1 MMKRTISNI
10 NILTIRLLSQVDK
23 DNKAKCISGSEE
35 NRYGTKDIKTTGGQ
49 KTQNP
54 LVIYLSLHCVPPV
67 HVCTCPQHN

>member
-23 DNKAKCISGSEE
+23 DNKVKCISESEE
-35 NRYGTKDIKTTGGQ
+35 NRYGTKDIKTTGGH

-54 LVIYLSLHCVPPV
+54 LVIYLSALCPSCPCLHLSSA
-67 HVCTCPQHN
+67 